1 MRTKQ
6 IFLWM
11 LILSL
16 ASTAIACQP
25 AFAVSAPAIAVLPGT
40 SIAALAMPPASRPMP
55 AFQGGSGIYLMAS
68 IGPTCTTANSFGP
81 ECRQPYAGEFVVTE
95 LNGAEV
101 TRVATNYQGQAMVAL
116 SPGRYLVG
124 VRTEEF
130 YPRAAP
136 AVVNVL
142 ANRYAYVSF
151 SLDTGIRPR

>member
-1 MRTKQ
+1 MHTKRMW
-6 IFLWM
+6 LWM

-16 ASTAIACQP
+16 AGTAIVCQP
-25 AFAVSAPAIAVLPGT
+25 ALAVSTPAAAALPGV
-40 SIAALAMPPASRPMP
+40 SIAPLAMPPASGPMP
-55 AFQGGSGIYLMAS
+55 VFQGGSGIYLTAS
-68 IGPTCTTANSFGP
+68 IGPTCTTAISFSQ
-81 ECRQPYAGEFVVTE
+81 ECRQPYAGEFVVTQ

-116 SPGRYLVG
+116 PPGRYLVG
-124 VRTEEF
+124 VRTEGF

-151 SLDTGIRPR
+151 SLDTGIRPQ